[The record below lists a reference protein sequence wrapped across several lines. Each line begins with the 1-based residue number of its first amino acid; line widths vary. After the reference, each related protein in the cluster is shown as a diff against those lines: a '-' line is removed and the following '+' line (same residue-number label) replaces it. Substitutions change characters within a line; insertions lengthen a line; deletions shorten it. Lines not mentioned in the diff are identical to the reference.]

1 MWEVT
6 GIFNIIKFLMKRGK
20 RLEIY
25 DFFVMHRTTF
35 YWIIKRKPNIHALML
50 GGGHVISKLA
60 LEVGQSFLCQRDRV
74 GHVFFIN
81 HISKCSAPPSHF
93 LASP

>member
-25 DFFVMHRTTF
+25 DFVMYRTRF
-35 YWIIKRKPNIHALML
+35 YWIIKRKPNIPVLML

-60 LEVGQSFLCQRDRV
+60 LEVGQSFLCQRDGV

-81 HISKCSAPPSHF
+81 HISKCSAPPPHF